1 MNSIPRRDFIKKA
14 TISSLSISLL
24 NLPLTGKASFK
35 NVNGKRVGII
45 GLDTSHSIAFAK
57 ALNAATPDAALKGY
71 RIIAAYPYGSRDIE
85 SSAKRIAG
93 YTQEISTLGIEIV
106 DSIADLLK
114 KVDHV
119 LLETNDGRLH
129 LEQAIPVID
138 AGKTLFIDK
147 PMAASYRDAK
157 KIFEYARKKR
167 IPVFSASS
175 LRYAEHIKE
184 ITEIKSIGDVTGA
197 DTYSPATL
205 EATHPDLFWYGIH
218 GVETLYAVMG
228 RGCKSV
234 TRTST
239 PDTDIVVG
247 TWSDGRLGTFRGIR
261 KGKRDFGGT
270 AFGTTGIQLIGPY
283 KGYQPLLEEIVQFF
297 ETKRPP
303 VQEEETL
310 EILAFMEAA
319 DLSKSRAGAAVFLH
333 EIMQ

>member
-24 NLPLTGKASFK
+24 NLPLIGKASFK

-184 ITEIKSIGDVTGA
+184 ITEVKSIGDVTGA

-218 GVETLYAVMG
+218 G
-228 RGCKSV
+228 
-234 TRTST
+234 
-239 PDTDIVVG
+239 
-247 TWSDGRLGTFRGIR
+247 
-261 KGKRDFGGT
+261 
-270 AFGTTGIQLIGPY
+270 
-283 KGYQPLLEEIVQFF
+283 
-297 ETKRPP
+297 
-303 VQEEETL
+303 
-310 EILAFMEAA
+310 
-319 DLSKSRAGAAVFLH
+319 
-333 EIMQ
+333 

>member
-1 MNSIPRRDFIKKA
+1 M
-14 TISSLSISLL
+14 
-24 NLPLTGKASFK
+24 
-35 NVNGKRVGII
+35 GKRIGII
-45 GLDTSHSIAFAK
+45 GLDTSHSIAFAQ
-57 ALNAATPDAALKGY
+57 ALNAATPDAALHGY
-71 RIIAAYPYGSRDIE
+71 KIIAAYPQGSSDIE
-85 SSAKRIAG
+85 SSVKRIKG
-93 YTQEISTLGIEIV
+93 YTEEIRQLNVEVV

-157 KIFEYARKKR
+157 KIFEYAKKKHV
-167 IPVFSASS
+167 PVFSASS
-175 LRYAEHIKE
+175 LRYADHIKE
-184 ITEIKSIGDVTGA
+184 ITETKSIGDITGA

-234 TRTST
+234 TRVST
-239 PDTDIVVG
+239 PDTDVVVG
-247 TWSDGRLGTFRGIR
+247 TWDDGRLGTFRGIR

-270 AFGTTGIQLIGPY
+270 AFGTKGIQSIGPY
-283 KGYQPLLEEIVQFF
+283 QGYQPLLEEIINFF
-297 ETKRPP
+297 ETKQPP

-319 DLSKSRAGAAVFLH
+319 DLSKDRGGAAVYLQ
-333 EIMQ
+333 EVLK